1 MATAAEV
8 SSEFLSVYEDFLQGE
23 ASGKDLRPFLAKDV
37 VLDRSGQAG
46 LISSVGGVF
55 EGRSTAIKN
64 FRRLRNLVSTEK
76 MPVYDVLSNSF
87 AVSPTFEFTP
97 QTDRIAAATDQYSTV
112 RENGKSFRLDQ
123 IAYLTVDSKDR
134 ITDLRFHYDSYPM
147 AEARVGEEDQIPN
160 PNMDDVLEPVRD
172 RDIDTGTAF
181 GIVGNWFGTFGG
193 IQGSKTGDASGLTAL
208 EPVTQPDA
216 LIKFQG
222 DPDLLP
228 FADSEVRQGIDA
240 FIQTFTDQ
248 WEHSYDREF
257 EIQEFFYENDKVI
270 ANTREKRMAI
280 PANRHYDV
288 MVSIVQTASS
298 ENGGR
303 VNSNEGIF
311 DSMITVTAFEG
322 EYPFVQNI

>member
-37 VLDRSGQAG
+37 VLDRSGEAG

-55 EGRSTAIKN
+55 EGRSTALKN

-123 IAYLTVDSKDR
+123 IVYMTVDEKDR

-147 AEARVGEEDQIPN
+147 A
-160 PNMDDVLEPVRD
+160 
-172 RDIDTGTAF
+172 
-181 GIVGNWFGTFGG
+181 
-193 IQGSKTGDASGLTAL
+193 
-208 EPVTQPDA
+208 
-216 LIKFQG
+216 
-222 DPDLLP
+222 
-228 FADSEVRQGIDA
+228 
-240 FIQTFTDQ
+240 
-248 WEHSYDREF
+248 
-257 EIQEFFYENDKVI
+257 
-270 ANTREKRMAI
+270 
-280 PANRHYDV
+280 
-288 MVSIVQTASS
+288 
-298 ENGGR
+298 
-303 VNSNEGIF
+303 
-311 DSMITVTAFEG
+311 
-322 EYPFVQNI
+322 